1 MASLEVEQI
10 SAAVSEA
17 GQRITVFAQE
27 TTDTLENDD
36 LEHSNFVSVPLSKLS
51 MMLFS

>member
-10 SAAVSEA
+10 SAVVSEA
-17 GQRITVFAQE
+17 GQRITEFAQE
-27 TTDTLENDD
+27 TTDALENDD
-36 LEHSNFVSVPLSKLS
+36 LDHSNFVTVPLSKFS